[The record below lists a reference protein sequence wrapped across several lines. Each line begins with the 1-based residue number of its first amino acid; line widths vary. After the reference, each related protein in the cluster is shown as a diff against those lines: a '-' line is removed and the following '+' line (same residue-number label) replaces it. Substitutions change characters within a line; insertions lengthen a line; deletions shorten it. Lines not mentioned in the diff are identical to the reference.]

1 MNTTTATIRQRG
13 QLTIPDTIRDRF
25 PWIKTDAVV
34 TLDASDPTRIVI
46 QPFAMNVSDKPDWDL
61 IWKMIA
67 RARAIPGK
75 GKMNASEFIA
85 QDRYNH

>member
-13 QLTIPDTIRDRF
+13 QLTIPDIIRDRF
-25 PWIKTDAVV
+25 TWIKTDAVV
-34 TLDASDPTRIVI
+34 TLDATDPTRIVI
-46 QPFAMNVSDKPDWDL
+46 QPFTANAADKPDWDL

-75 GKMNASEFIA
+75 RGNLSKFIA
-85 QDRYNH
+85 YDRQHH